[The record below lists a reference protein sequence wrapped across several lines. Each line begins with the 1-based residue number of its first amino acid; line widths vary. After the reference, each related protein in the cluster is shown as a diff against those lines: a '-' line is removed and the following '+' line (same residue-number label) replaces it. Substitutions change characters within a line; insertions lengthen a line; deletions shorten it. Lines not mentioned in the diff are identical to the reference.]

1 MKVFTLKLSKLGGT
15 NVSRRTCFP
24 VEEELWILRLGET
37 ESCKMPCSVRLS
49 LLKVKCWA
57 LNPKCNVLGTSH
69 LYWIPS
75 LQNYKTIHF
84 CALSIAQLFPCY
96 SSTKQ
101 IKKARQ
107 ALLNHLLREAKSSLR
122 ACPKPYMFSSFG
134 WQGRSVLCF
143 LTEVRSGQHSTC
155 PGSHGREIRCVT
167 YLGSWSESQQ
177 SLCDLRQYSWS
188 IRAHCCHCE
197 LDIKVRTRERGLR
210 FSSDKVGLI
219 PARIP
224 EPNRTIKWR
233 ESSMA
238 NDDHGANSELHLYAI
253 LPHFPP

>member
-1 MKVFTLKLSKLGGT
+1 MKLFTLKLNKLGGT

-96 SSTKQ
+96 SITKQ

-122 ACPKPYMFSSFG
+122 ACPIPYHICF
-134 WQGRSVLCF
+134 QVLDGR
-143 LTEVRSGQHSTC
+143 Q
-155 PGSHGREIRCVT
+155 
-167 YLGSWSESQQ
+167 
-177 SLCDLRQYSWS
+177 DLFF
-188 IRAHCCHCE
+188 A
-197 LDIKVRTRERGLR
+197 
-210 FSSDKVGLI
+210 F
-219 PARIP
+219 
-224 EPNRTIKWR
+224 
-233 ESSMA
+233 
-238 NDDHGANSELHLYAI
+238 
-253 LPHFPP
+253 